1 MGIATTAFVTIGVV
15 FDKAPIVWVCVFG
28 LGCGLFRQLGRRLVR
43 KGDVRGAVI
52 VFTAGQWA
60 TTIAVVWVLPLALPV
75 MLFNL
80 VVPVLLGATYL
91 DDRDHRPIAY
101 SSMGV
106 AGLMGV
112 VGLTQDRFDLAAGE
126 STTLIGWGTIVFLV
140 GYTWMFTATV
150 RDANRTRVATLER
163 ALTANDALAA
173 SQNEL
178 LQSRRRLV

>member
-1 MGIATTAFVTIGVV
+1 
-15 FDKAPIVWVCVFG
+15 
-28 LGCGLFRQLGRRLVR
+28 
-43 KGDVRGAVI
+43 
-52 VFTAGQWA
+52 
-60 TTIAVVWVLPLALPV
+60 
-75 MLFNL
+75 
-80 VVPVLLGATYL
+80 
-91 DDRDHRPIAY
+91 
-101 SSMGV
+101 MGV